1 MSETATDLDLA
12 YQAWRVGYV
21 AGRRGVSE
29 DANPYA
35 RDSDL
40 ARAWKFGLINGRAK
54 PLRIVRMTSSPE

>member
-1 MSETATDLDLA
+1 MSDTAKDLDHA
-12 YQAWRVGYV
+12 YRAWRVGYV

-40 ARAWKFGLINGRAK
+40 ARAWKFGLINDRTK
-54 PLRIVRMTSSPE
+54 PLRLVVGRSES